1 MPRFYFDIRH
11 GEILTEDHVGR
22 VLSGIKDAQRQ
33 AQYELGEMLRRVS
46 GSAMR
51 NVMTIEV
58 KDEAGKRLF
67 RAKLVFEIEPL
78 S

>member
-1 MPRFYFDIRH
+1 MPRYWFDIRH
-11 GEILTEDHVGR
+11 GEILTEDRVGK

-46 GSAMR
+46 GSAIH
-51 NVMTIEV
+51 NIMTIEV
-58 KDEAGKRLF
+58 KDDAGKCLF
-67 RAKLVFEIEPL
+67 RAKLVFEIESL